1 MTREFFLPV
10 LVRGTPREFHVSR
23 AARERYNLDAPLFS
37 LHGSLMLADLE
48 AAQKVAHKIN
58 AKRDAARFPE
68 RAVRAGDLYA
78 AGLIDEVL
86 HLLVA
91 GYVERHPDFFEKALA
106 TLTSSLGEAAVE
118 RTLTRF
124 ATDFP
129 AKPVY
134 AGNMRVGDYL
144 EGQTDGVPHRH
155 VVLEELLMLWLANQN
170 PAFERFTELFDD
182 RALREETAYEG
193 VIEGLSGFAEGEPAA
208 GPEGESLLA
217 LLRAPFLSNP
227 TSLEGQLG
235 HLRGWADFLGE
246 GFQNL
251 MTELLRS
258 RDVIEEERREGGFG
272 GPGPSVV
279 LNEDILRGAAYAQ
292 GAHAQAEAVEYERFS
307 PDKSWMPRVVMLAK
321 STYVWLDQLS
331 KGYGRPITRLDE
343 IPDEELDE
351 LGRRGFTGLW
361 LIGLWQR
368 SDASKRIKHLRGNP
382 DAVASAYSL
391 YDYVIAPDLGG
402 DAAYENLR
410 DRAWARGIRLASDMV
425 PNHMGIDSRWVVEH
439 PNWFLSLE
447 KPPYPA
453 YSFNGPDLSQDERV
467 GIFLE
472 DHYYDSTDAAVVF
485 KRVDRSTGSEHYVY
499 HGNDGTTIPWNDT
512 AQLNYA
518 LAEVR
523 EAVVQTILHVAR
535 KFPIIRFDAAM
546 TLAKRHIERLWF
558 PQPGHGGAIPSRAQ
572 YGSMTQAEFNRLV
585 PEEFWREVVDR
596 VAEEVPDT
604 LLLAEAFWMMEGFFV
619 RTLGMHRVYNSAFMH
634 MLRKE
639 DNAEYRQS
647 IKNVLEFE
655 PEILK
660 RFVNF
665 MNNPDEET
673 AIAQFGDGDKYF
685 GVCVLMCTLPGLPM
699 FGHGQV
705 EGFREKYGMEYK
717 RAKLNE
723 APNVGLLERHRHEIF
738 PLLHRRKEF
747 AEVENFRFYDLVTP
761 EGSVNEDVYAY
772 SNRDGE
778 RVSLVLFNNKF
789 ADARGLLKASAPA
802 KGVGE
807 RGLSENL
814 GLRMG
819 ERDFVVLR
827 DEADGLEYLR
837 RSRDLGKGFRVE
849 LGAYKTR
856 VFLDIREVEDNEFS
870 HYAGLYDM
878 LGERGV
884 PSLEEALEDLRLR
897 PLHEAFAGVLEPTT
911 DKTEVT
917 DEADETEIP
926 VRVTRYTS
934 FLARARDYGFGGEQE
949 VFVTR
954 FASLTQGLA
963 GLSERAPEDLDE
975 ELAYL
980 LELTPA
986 DEAVLVA
993 RAALEPLW
1001 AEQSLVQEWRLSNA
1015 LRSHLAG
1022 LGGRYD
1028 AAHRKVELIEL
1039 FLNHGDVLRLQVED
1053 ADDLEVEDGLLG
1065 TENDLEGARTP
1076 ATSAT
1081 SAPFE
1086 TPEDPELVESE
1097 TPLEPE
1103 PIDSALLTPSEV
1115 PSPAVSAIPAMVFLT
1130 KLLES
1135 EPVLHFLQV
1144 NEHENVRWFNRE
1156 AYRDLLS
1163 VAFKL
1168 ALLEGDLKAQEEAA
1182 LWEFVAELHAAEVR
1196 SGYRIDRLIMEP
1208 EDVEASGASEEGEA
1222 QTLIKETPEEDAVED
1237 ELEEMLEAEEV

>member
-1 MTREFFLPV
+1 MIQKFFLPV

-23 AARERYNLDAPLFS
+23 RARERYELDAPLFS
-37 LHGSLMLADLE
+37 LHGSLLLADLE

-91 GYVERHPDFFEKALA
+91 GYLERHPGFFERALA
-106 TLTSSLGEAAVE
+106 TLTDSLGEAAVE
-118 RTLTRF
+118 RTLLRF

-134 AGNMRVGDYL
+134 AGDRSVEDYL
-144 EGQTDGVPHRH
+144 EGETDGVPHRH

-193 VIEGLSGFAEGEPAA
+193 VVEALGGFAEDEPAA
-208 GPEGESLLA
+208 GPKGESLLA

-246 GFQNL
+246 GFQSL

-258 RDVIEEERREGGFG
+258 RDVIEEERKEGGFG

-292 GAHAQAEAVEYERFS
+292 GAQAEAVEYERFS

-331 KGYGRPITRLDE
+331 KGYGRSITRLDE
-343 IPDEELDE
+343 IPDEELNE
-351 LGRRGFTGLW
+351 LARRGFTGLW

-439 PNWFLSLE
+439 PDWFLSLDH
-447 KPPYPA
+447 PPYPA
-453 YSFNGPDLSQDERV
+453 YTFNGPDLSRDERV

-485 KRVDRSTGSEHYVY
+485 KRVDRHTGSERYVY

-523 EAVVQTILHVAR
+523 EAVIQTILDVAR

-558 PQPGHGGAIPSRAQ
+558 PQPGHGGAISSRAQ

-717 RAKLNE
+717 RAKLSE
-723 APNVGLLERHRHEIF
+723 APNVGLIERHRHEIF

-747 AEVENFRFYDLVTP
+747 AEVENFRLYDLITP
-761 EGSVNEDVYAY
+761 EGGVNEDVYAY

-778 RVSLVLFNNKF
+778 RVSLVIFNNKF
-789 ADARGLLKASAPA
+789 ADARGWLKQSAPA

-807 RGLSENL
+807 RSLSENL
-814 GLRMG
+814 GLRAG
-819 ERDFVVLR
+819 ERDFVILR

-837 RSRDLGKGFRVE
+837 RSRDLQEGFRVE

-870 HYAGLYDM
+870 HHAGLYDM

-897 PLHEAFAGVLEPTT
+897 PLHEALAGVLEPAE
-911 DKTEVT
+911 KTAEKTGQETGTKTNAEAEVP
-917 DEADETEIP
+917 I
-926 VRVTRYTS
+926 RVTRYAS
-934 FLARARDYGFGGEQE
+934 FLTRARDYGFGGEHE
-949 VFVTR
+949 VSVTR
-954 FASLTQGLA
+954 FSSLTEGLE

-975 ELAYL
+975 ALGYL

-986 DEAVLVA
+986 DEAVLAA

-1001 AEQSLVQEWRLSNA
+1001 AEQTLVQEWRLPNA
-1015 LRSHLAG
+1015 LRNHLAG

-1028 AAHRKVELIEL
+1028 TAHRRVELTEL
-1039 FLNHGDVLRLQVED
+1039 FLNHGDVLRLQVDVEN
-1053 ADDLEVEDGLLG
+1053 ADDAKTEVGLLD
-1065 TENDLEGARTP
+1065 TESYLEEARTP

-1086 TPEDPELVESE
+1086 RSEEPESVGSE
-1097 TPLEPE
+1097 APLEPE
-1103 PIDSALLTPSEV
+1103 PLEAAA
-1115 PSPAVSAIPAMVFLT
+1115 SPATVFLT
-1130 KLLES
+1130 RILEN

-1163 VAFKL
+1163 MALRL
-1168 ALLEGDLKAQEEAA
+1168 ALLAELEAREEAA
-1182 LWEFVAELHAAEVR
+1182 LWELVAELHAAEVR
-1196 SGYRIDRLIMEP
+1196 SNYRVDRLIMGF
-1208 EDVEASGASEEGEA
+1208 EDAEVETFDASEEQAVTDEV
-1222 QTLIKETPEEDAVED
+1222 EEV
-1237 ELEEMLEAEEV
+1237 LEAEEV

>member
-1 MTREFFLPV
+1 MTREFSLPV
-10 LVRGTPREFHVSR
+10 SVQGTPREFHVSR
-23 AARERYNLDAPLFS
+23 AARERYELDAPLFS

-48 AAQKVAHKIN
+48 AAGRVAHKIN

-91 GYVERHPDFFEKALA
+91 GYVERHPDFFKKALA
-106 TLTSSLGEAAVE
+106 TLTDTLGAAAVE
-118 RTLTRF
+118 RTIERF

-134 AGNMRVGDYL
+134 AGDMSVEDYL
-144 EGQTDGVPHRH
+144 EGQTDDVPHRH

-193 VIEGLSGFAEGEPAA
+193 VVEALGGFAEGEPAA
-208 GPEGESLLA
+208 GPEGEPLLA

-235 HLRGWADFLGE
+235 HLRGWASFLGE
-246 GFQNL
+246 GFGGL

-258 RDVIEEERREGGFG
+258 RDVLKEERKEGGFG

-279 LNEDILRGAAYAQ
+279 LSEDILRGAAYAQ
-292 GAHAQAEAVEYERFS
+292 GAQAEAVEYERFS

-361 LIGLWQR
+361 LIGLWER
-368 SDASKRIKHLRGNP
+368 SEASKRIKHLRGNP

-439 PNWFLSLE
+439 PDWFLSLD

-453 YSFNGPDLSQDERV
+453 YTFDGPDLSSNERV

-485 KRVDRSTGSEHYVY
+485 KRVDRHTGAERYVY

-523 EAVVQTILHVAR
+523 EAVIQTILHVAR
-535 KFPIIRFDAAM
+535 RFPIIRFDAAM

-685 GVCVLMCTLPGLPM
+685 GVCVLMSTLPGLPM
-699 FGHGQV
+699 YGHGQV

-717 RAKLNE
+717 RAKLSE
-723 APNVGLLERHRHEIF
+723 APNMGLLERHRREIF
-738 PLLHRRKEF
+738 PLLHRRQEF
-747 AEVENFRFYDLVTP
+747 AEVENFRLYDLVS
-761 EGSVNEDVYAY
+761 EGGGVNEDVYAY

-778 RVSLVLFNNKF
+778 RVSLVVFNNKF
-789 ADARGLLKASAPA
+789 ADARGLLKVSASA

-807 RGLSENL
+807 RSLAENL
-814 GLRMG
+814 GLRTG
-819 ERDFVVLR
+819 ERDFVILR
-827 DEADGLEYLR
+827 DATGGLEYLR
-837 RSRDLGKGFRVE
+837 RSRDVREGFRVE
-849 LGAYKTR
+849 LGAYQYR
-856 VFLDIREVEDNEFS
+856 VFLDVREVEDNEFS
-870 HYAGLYDM
+870 HYAQLHEM

-911 DKTEVT
+911 DKAEV
-917 DEADETEIP
+917 ADETATP
-926 VRVTRYTS
+926 AHVTRYTS
-934 FLARARDYGFGGEQE
+934 FLTRARDYGFGGEHE
-949 VFVTR
+949 VSVAH
-954 FASLTQGLA
+954 FASLTQGLE

-986 DEAVLVA
+986 DEAVLKA

-1001 AEQSLVQEWRLSNA
+1001 AEQSLVQEWRLTNS
-1015 LRSHLAG
+1015 LRNHLAG
-1022 LGGRYD
+1022 LGGSYD
-1028 AAHRKVELIEL
+1028 AAHRRVELVEL
-1039 FLNHGDVLRLQVED
+1039 FLNHGDVLRLRVEVKD
-1053 ADDLEVEDGLLG
+1053 ADDLG
-1065 TENDLEGARTP
+1065 TEAGFLEAKPDLEEPRTP

-1086 TPEDPELVESE
+1086 TSEEPEPAEPE
-1097 TPLEPE
+1097 TLEPE
-1103 PIDSALLTPSEV
+1103 ILEADLEAA
-1115 PSPAVSAIPAMVFLT
+1115 PSPATVFLT
-1130 KLLES
+1130 QILEN
-1135 EPVLHFLQV
+1135 EAILRFLQV
-1144 NEHENVRWFNRE
+1144 NEHEGVRWFNRE
-1156 AYRDLLS
+1156 AYRDLLGM
-1163 VAFKL
+1163 ALKI
-1168 ALLEGDLKAQEEAA
+1168 ALLEPEDKAQFEPREAA
-1182 LWEFVAELHAAEVR
+1182 LWELVADLHAAEVR
-1196 SGYRIDRLIMEP
+1196 SGYRVDRLIMAF
-1208 EDVEASGASEEGEA
+1208 EDAKVEASEKAEAQAASEETPGEEA
-1222 QTLIKETPEEDAVED
+1222 VTDEFEEV
-1237 ELEEMLEAEEV
+1237 LEAEEV

>member
-1 MTREFFLPV
+1 MIQKFFLPV

-23 AARERYNLDAPLFS
+23 RARERYELDAPLFS
-37 LHGSLMLADLE
+37 LHGSLLLADLE
-48 AAQKVAHKIN
+48 AAQRVAHKIN

-91 GYVERHPDFFEKALA
+91 GYLERHPGFFERALA
-106 TLTSSLGEAAVE
+106 TLTDSLGEAAVE
-118 RTLTRF
+118 KTLTRF

-134 AGNMRVGDYL
+134 AGDRSVEDYL
-144 EGQTDGVPHRH
+144 EGETDGVPHRH

-193 VIEGLSGFAEGEPAA
+193 VVEALGGFAEGEPAA
-208 GPEGESLLA
+208 GPRGESLLA

-246 GFQNL
+246 GFQSL

-258 RDVIEEERREGGFG
+258 RDVIEEERKEGGFG

-292 GAHAQAEAVEYERFS
+292 GAQAEAVEYERFS

-331 KGYGRPITRLDE
+331 KGYGRSITRLDE

-439 PNWFLSLE
+439 PDWFLSLDH
-447 KPPYPA
+447 PPYPA
-453 YSFNGPDLSQDERV
+453 YTFNGPDLSRDERV

-485 KRVDRSTGSEHYVY
+485 KRVDRHTGSERYVY

-518 LAEVR
+518 LSEVR
-523 EAVVQTILHVAR
+523 EAVIQTILDVAR

-717 RAKLNE
+717 RAKLSE
-723 APNVGLLERHRHEIF
+723 APNVGLIERHRHEIF

-747 AEVENFRFYDLVTP
+747 AEVENFRLYDLITP
-761 EGSVNEDVYAY
+761 EGGVNEDVYAY

-778 RVSLVLFNNKF
+778 RVSLVIFNNKF
-789 ADARGLLKASAPA
+789 ADARGWLKQSAPA

-807 RGLSENL
+807 RSLSENL
-814 GLRMG
+814 GLRAG
-819 ERDFVVLR
+819 ERDFVILR

-837 RSRDLGKGFRVE
+837 RSRDLQEGFRVE

-870 HYAGLYDM
+870 HYAQLYDM

-897 PLHEAFAGVLEPTT
+897 PLHEAFTGVLEPPEKTGEKT
-911 DKTEVT
+911 GEKTEPETGTET
-917 DEADETEIP
+917 DAETEDVP

-934 FLARARDYGFGGEQE
+934 FLAKARDYGFGGEHE
-949 VFVTR
+949 VSVTR
-954 FASLTQGLA
+954 FSSLTQGLA

-1001 AEQSLVQEWRLSNA
+1001 AEQTLVQEWRLPNA
-1015 LRSHLAG
+1015 LRNHLAG

-1028 AAHRKVELIEL
+1028 AAHRKVELTEL
-1039 FLNHGDVLRLQVED
+1039 FLNHGDVLRLQVKVED
-1053 ADDLEVEDGLLG
+1053 ADDLDLFETGLED
-1065 TENDLEGARTP
+1065 AQTP
-1076 ATSAT
+1076 AATSAEPIAEST
-1081 SAPFE
+1081 EPDFE
-1086 TPEDPELVESE
+1086 TPAASETLLDSELVAES
-1097 TPLEPE
+1097 TLP
-1103 PIDSALLTPSEV
+1103 TPSATT
-1115 PSPAVSAIPAMVFLT
+1115 SPATAFLT
-1130 KLLES
+1130 RILEN

-1163 VAFKL
+1163 MALRL
-1168 ALLEGDLKAQEEAA
+1168 ALLEDA
-1182 LWEFVAELHAAEVR
+1182 LNALVGTRAELHAAEVR
-1196 SGYRIDRLIMEP
+1196 SNYRVDRLIME
-1208 EDVEASGASEEGEA
+1208 
-1222 QTLIKETPEEDAVED
+1222 
-1237 ELEEMLEAEEV
+1237 

>member
-1 MTREFFLPV
+1 MVREFSLPV
-10 LVRGTPREFHVSR
+10 LVEGTPREFHVSR
-23 AARERYNLDAPLFS
+23 ASRERYDLDAPLFS

-48 AAQKVAHKIN
+48 AAQRVAHKIN

-91 GYVERHPDFFEKALA
+91 GYVERHPNFFEKALA

-129 AKPVY
+129 ARPVY
-134 AGNMRVGDYL
+134 AGDRSVADYL
-144 EGQTDGVPHRH
+144 AGESDGVPHRH

-170 PAFERFTELFDD
+170 PAFERFIELFDD

-193 VIEGLSGFAEGEPAA
+193 VVEALGGFAEGEPAA
-208 GPEGESLLA
+208 GPGGESLLA

-235 HLRGWADFLGE
+235 HLRGWASFLGE
-246 GFQNL
+246 DFQNL

-258 RDVIEEERREGGFG
+258 RDVLEEERKEGGFG

-279 LNEDILRGAAYAQ
+279 LSEDILRGAAYAP
-292 GAHAQAEAVEYERFS
+292 GPEPAEYERFS

-331 KGYGRPITRLDE
+331 KGYGRSITRLDE

-351 LGRRGFTGLW
+351 LARRGFTGLW
-361 LIGLWQR
+361 LIGLWER

-439 PNWFLSLE
+439 PDWFLSLD

-453 YSFNGPDLSQDERV
+453 YTFNGPDLSQDGRV

-485 KRVDRSTGSEHYVY
+485 KRVDRHTGSERYVY

-523 EAVVQTILHVAR
+523 EAVIQTILHVAR

-546 TLAKRHIERLWF
+546 TLAKKHIERLWF

-685 GVCVLMCTLPGLPM
+685 GVCTLMSTLPGLPM

-723 APNVGLLERHRHEIF
+723 APNIGLLERHRREIF

-747 AEVENFRFYDLVTP
+747 AEVENFRLYDLVTP
-761 EGSVNEDVYAY
+761 EGGVNEDVYAY

-789 ADARGLLKASAPA
+789 ADARGWLRASAPA
-802 KGVGE
+802 KGVGK
-807 RGLSENL
+807 RSLSENL
-814 GLRMG
+814 GLRSG
-819 ERDFVVLR
+819 ERDFVILR
-827 DEADGLEYLR
+827 DEADGLEGLR
-837 RSRDLGKGFRVE
+837 RSRDLQQEGFRVE

-856 VFLDIREVEDNEFS
+856 VFLDVREVEDNEFS
-870 HYAGLYDM
+870 HYAQLYDM

-897 PLHEAFAGVLEPTT
+897 PLHEAFAGVLEPT
-911 DKTEVT
+911 DETEGT
-917 DEADETEIP
+917 DEAEVP
-926 VRVTRYTS
+926 VRVTRYAS

-949 VFVTR
+949 VSVTR
-954 FASLTQGLA
+954 FASLTQGLE
-963 GLSERAPEDLDE
+963 GLSERAPEDLDA

-986 DEAVLVA
+986 DEAVLNA
-993 RAALEPLW
+993 RAALSPLW
-1001 AEQSLVQEWRLSNA
+1001 AKQSLIQEWRLTNA
-1015 LRSHLAG
+1015 LRNHLAG

-1028 AAHRKVELIEL
+1028 AAHRQVELIEL
-1039 FLNHGDVLRLQVED
+1039 FLNHGDVLRLQVEVED
-1053 ADDLEVEDGLLG
+1053 ADDSEAEVGLLEPEPG
-1065 TENDLEGARTP
+1065 PDAARTP

-1081 SAPFE
+1081 AAPFE
-1086 TPEDPELVESE
+1086 TSE
-1097 TPLEPE
+1097 EPE
-1103 PIDSALLTPSEV
+1103 PAESEALEADLEAAPSL
-1115 PSPAVSAIPAMVFLT
+1115 ATVFLT
-1130 KLLES
+1130 QVLET

-1144 NEHENVRWFNRE
+1144 NEHEGVRWFNRE
-1156 AYRDLLS
+1156 AYRDLLGM
-1163 VAFKL
+1163 ALKI
-1168 ALLEGDLKAQEEAA
+1168 ALLEEEAQSEPREA
-1182 LWEFVAELHAAEVR
+1182 SLWELVADLHAAEVR
-1196 SGYRIDRLIMEP
+1196 SGYRVDRLVMAF
-1208 EDVEASGASEEGEA
+1208 EDAETEASEEV
-1222 QTLIKETPEEDAVED
+1222 ETRAVPEETSEEAVAD
-1237 ELEEMLEAEEV
+1237 EVFEEGVLEAEEV

>member
-1 MTREFFLPV
+1 MTREFSLPV
-10 LVRGTPREFHVSR
+10 EVRGAPREFHVSR
-23 AARERYNLDAPLFS
+23 NARERYELDAPLFS

-48 AAQKVAHKIN
+48 AAQRVAHKIN

-91 GYVERHPDFFEKALA
+91 GYLERHPGFFEKALA
-106 TLTSSLGEAAVE
+106 TLTDALGEAAVE

-129 AKPVY
+129 ARPVY
-134 AGNMRVGDYL
+134 AGDRSVADYL
-144 EGQTDGVPHRH
+144 AGETDGVPHRH

-170 PAFERFTELFDD
+170 PAFERFGELFDD

-193 VIEGLSGFAEGEPAA
+193 VIEALGGFAEGEPAA
-208 GPEGESLLA
+208 GPGGESLLA

-235 HLRGWADFLGE
+235 HLRGWASFLGE
-246 GFQNL
+246 GFGSL

-258 RDVIEEERREGGFG
+258 RDVLQEERKEGGFG

-279 LNEDILRGAAYAQ
+279 LSEDILRGAAYAS
-292 GAHAQAEAVEYERFS
+292 GPEPAEYERFS

-331 KGYGRPITRLDE
+331 KGYGRSITRLDE

-361 LIGLWQR
+361 LIGLWER
-368 SDASKRIKHLRGNP
+368 SEASKRIKHLRGNP

-439 PNWFLSLE
+439 PDWFLSLD

-453 YSFNGPDLSQDERV
+453 YTFNGPDLSRDARV

-485 KRVDRSTGSEHYVY
+485 KRVDRQTGSERYVY

-523 EAVVQTILHVAR
+523 EAVIQTILHVAR

-546 TLAKRHIERLWF
+546 TLAKKHIERLWF

-685 GVCVLMCTLPGLPM
+685 GVCVLMSTLPGLPM
-699 FGHGQV
+699 YGHGQV

-723 APNVGLLERHRHEIF
+723 APNMGLLERHRREIF

-747 AEVENFRFYDLVTP
+747 AEVENFRLYDLVS
-761 EGSVNEDVYAY
+761 EGGGVNEDVYAY

-778 RVSLVLFNNKF
+778 RVSLVVFNNKF
-789 ADARGLLKASAPA
+789 ADARGLLKASASA

-807 RGLSENL
+807 RSLAENL
-814 GLRMG
+814 GLRAG
-819 ERDFVVLR
+819 ERDFVILR
-827 DEADGLEYLR
+827 DATGGLEYLR
-837 RSRDLGKGFRVE
+837 RSRDVQEGFRVE
-849 LGAYKTR
+849 LGAYQYR
-856 VFLDIREVEDNEFS
+856 VFLDVREVEDNEFS
-870 HYAGLYDM
+870 HYAQLYDM

-911 DKTEVT
+911 DETEVT
-917 DEADETEIP
+917 DETKTPVP

-934 FLARARDYGFGGEQE
+934 FLARARDYGFAGEHE
-949 VFVTR
+949 VAVAR
-954 FASLTQGLA
+954 FASLTEGLA
-963 GLSERAPEDLDE
+963 GLSERAPENLDE
-975 ELAYL
+975 ALGYL

-986 DEAVLVA
+986 DEAVLKA

-1001 AEQSLVQEWRLSNA
+1001 AEQSLIGEWRLLNA
-1015 LRSHLAG
+1015 LRGHLAG
-1022 LGGRYD
+1022 LGGSYD
-1028 AAHRKVELIEL
+1028 AAYRKVELVEL
-1039 FLNHGDVLRLQVED
+1039 FLNHGDVLRLQVEVED
-1053 ADDLEVEDGLLG
+1053 ADDLETDVGLLG
-1065 TENDLEGARTP
+1065 TEPGPDEARTP

-1086 TPEDPELVESE
+1086 RSEEPEPAESE
-1097 TPLEPE
+1097 TLADPLE
-1103 PIDSALLTPSEV
+1103 AAA
-1115 PSPAVSAIPAMVFLT
+1115 SPATVFLT
-1130 KLLES
+1130 QVLET
-1135 EPVLHFLQV
+1135 EPVPHFLQV
-1144 NEHENVRWFNRE
+1144 NEHEGVRWFNRE
-1156 AYRDLLS
+1156 AYRDLLGM
-1163 VAFKL
+1163 ALKL
-1168 ALLEGDLKAQEEAA
+1168 ELLDGPKAQEEAA
-1182 LWEFVAELHAAEVR
+1182 LWELVADLHAAEVR
-1196 SGYRIDRLIMEP
+1196 SGYRVDRLVMAF
-1208 EDVEASGASEEGEA
+1208 EDVEVEASEVEA
-1222 QTLIKETPEEDAVED
+1222 QAAPEESPEEAVTDELLED
-1237 ELEEMLEAEEV
+1237 ERLEAEV